1 MQCPETEATSSD
13 HPYEQFL
20 ISQKQRQIEWQKVRE
35 SKRVKVAE
43 SVAPITGTTSSLQDD
58 AVTIL
63 RQQLTDRTE
72 ECRQLMNKLDAL
84 EEANS
89 KITSCQMK
97 MQENFVKVRH

>member
-1 MQCPETEATSSD
+1 MQCPETEAISSD

-20 ISQKQRQIEWQKVRE
+20 ISQKKRQMEWQKVRV
-35 SKRVKVAE
+35 SKRAKVAE
-43 SVAPITGTTSSLQDD
+43 SAVPVTVTSSSLQDD

-72 ECRQLMNKLDAL
+72 ECRQLMNKLDAS

-89 KITSCQMK
+89 KMTSCQMQ
-97 MQENFVKVRH
+97 MQENFVKVMH

>member
-1 MQCPETEATSSD
+1 MQCPETEAISSD
-13 HPYEQFL
+13 HPYKQFL
-20 ISQKQRQIEWQKVRE
+20 ISQKQRQMEWQKVRE
-35 SKRVKVAE
+35 SKRAKVAE
-43 SVAPITGTTSSLQDD
+43 SAAPVTVTSSSLQDD

-89 KITSCQMK
+89 KITSCQMQ

>member
-1 MQCPETEATSSD
+1 M
-13 HPYEQFL
+13 
-20 ISQKQRQIEWQKVRE
+20 
-35 SKRVKVAE
+35 AE

-97 MQENFVKVRH
+97 MQENFVKLRH